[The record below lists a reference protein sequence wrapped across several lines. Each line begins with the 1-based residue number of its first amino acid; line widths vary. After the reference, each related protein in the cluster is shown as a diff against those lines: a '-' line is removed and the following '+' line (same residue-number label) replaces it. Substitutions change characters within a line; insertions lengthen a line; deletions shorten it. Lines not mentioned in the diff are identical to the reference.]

1 MPDSMG
7 PPVFH
12 LTEGRLEALRNL
24 ARKQAGD
31 VVGWIRIAEA
41 RALTEL
47 GLAAR
52 DQGGWRITESGKAAL
67 SALAPAKAKA
77 EATILQFH
85 PR

>member
-1 MPDSMG
+1 MSNPMG

-12 LTEGRLEALRNL
+12 LTEGRLAALRNL
-24 ARKQAGD
+24 ACKQAGD
-31 VVGWIRIAEA
+31 VVGWIGIAEA

-52 DQGGWRITESGKAAL
+52 DRAGWRITESGKAAL
-67 SALAPAKAKA
+67 SALAPAKA